1 MGRVKNYFFM
11 EKSDV
16 IQLVLLGED
25 TSQKLGKNI
34 DGNGETTGTGKGDNN
49 R

>member
-1 MGRVKNYFFM
+1 MGRVKNYSFM

-16 IQLVLLGED
+16 IQLVLLQED
-25 TSQKLGKNI
+25 TSQKLGKNT
-34 DGNGETTGTGKGDNN
+34 DGNGETTGTGMGDKN